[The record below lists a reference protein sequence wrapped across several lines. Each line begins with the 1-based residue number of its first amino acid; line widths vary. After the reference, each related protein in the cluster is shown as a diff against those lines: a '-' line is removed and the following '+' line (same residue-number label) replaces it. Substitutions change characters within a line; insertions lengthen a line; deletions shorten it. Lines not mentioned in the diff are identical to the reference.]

1 MNLNDIINSGNSWAA
16 ERAQYAVQVSEAVA
30 TGQISVEE
38 GRAILA
44 DLIRTENL
52 EESAANAELR
62 ASLVE
67 LVILAAKAM
76 A

>member
-30 TGQISVEE
+30 TGQLSVEE

-62 ASLVE
+62 AALVE

>member
-30 TGQISVEE
+30 TGQLSVEE

-52 EESAANAELR
+52 EESAANAEIR
-62 ASLVE
+62 AALVE